1 MFFYVKSESIKFAN
15 VNNMWN
21 LSLFIEQ
28 YLSNKKHIAISEFV
42 VLAVNLAT
50 IVCKFLFL
58 IRTFVKTNSNSMFGS
73 FWLM

>member
-28 YLSNKKHIAISEFV
+28 YISNKKYIAISEFV

>member
-1 MFFYVKSESIKFAN
+1 MFFCVKSESIKFAN

-28 YLSNKKHIAISEFV
+28 YISNKKYIAISEFV

>member
-28 YLSNKKHIAISEFV
+28 YISNKKYIAISEFV
-42 VLAVNLAT
+42 VLTVNLAT

>member
-28 YLSNKKHIAISEFV
+28 YISNKKYIAISEFV

-50 IVCKFLFL
+50 IVSKFLFL